1 MELKRR
7 SVTTMIRS
15 DFMEDKDIIMTE
27 EMEKELTNGKGDDDN
42 EEA

>member
-1 MELKRR
+1 
-7 SVTTMIRS
+7 MIRS